1 MKNPFPNSDSN
12 KRYYTFDYYLRQ
24 TFGGK
29 CAKITLDGGF
39 TCPNRDGTKAYGGC
53 TFCSGRGSG
62 DFCADALLP
71 IAAQFETQRQI
82 MQKKWENAR
91 FLAYFQAHT
100 NTYAPLPRLKELFEE
115 ALLQPGVV
123 GLNIATR
130 ADCLNPE
137 IVEYLHDLSRRTAL
151 TVELGL
157 QTVHDATAVRINR
170 GHTTEEFLQGYNM
183 LTGLDVCVHIING
196 LPGETHD
203 MMLET
208 AKLVADLHPKF
219 LKIHLLHVLLDTQLA
234 EEYRAGEFEVLT
246 REEYV
251 QIVCDQLEILP
262 PDMVL
267 GRVTGD
273 GPADSLVA
281 PLWSKKKLVVMN
293 EIDKELVRRGSYQ
306 GFCYICTKNGA

>member
-1 MKNPFPNSDSN
+1 MKNPFPFSDSN

-24 TFGGK
+24 TFGSK

-39 TCPNRDGTKAYGGC
+39 TCPNRDGTKAFGGC

-62 DFCADALLP
+62 DFCEDASLP
-71 IAAQFETQRQI
+71 IADQFAAQREMMR
-82 MQKKWENAR
+82 KKWENAK

-100 NTYAPLPRLKELFEE
+100 NTYAPLPRLKALFEE
-115 ALLQPGVV
+115 ALRQPDVV

-130 ADCLNPE
+130 ADCLTDE
-137 IVEYLHDLSRRTAL
+137 VVAYLHELSARTAL

-157 QTVHDATAVRINR
+157 QTVHDETARRINR
-170 GHTTEEFLQGYNM
+170 AHTWQEFRQGYEM
-183 LTGLDVCVHIING
+183 LKGLDVCVHIING
-196 LPGETHD
+196 LPGESHE

-208 AKLVADLHPKF
+208 AKEVAKLHPKF
-219 LKIHLLHVLLDTQLA
+219 LKIHLLHVIEGTVLA
-234 EEYRAGEFEVLT
+234 EQFKRGEFSELSLAQ
-246 REEYV
+246 YV

-262 PDMVL
+262 GDMVL

-273 GPADSLVA
+273 GAADSLIA

-293 EIDKELVRRGSYQ
+293 EIDKELVKRGSYQ
-306 GFCYICTKNGA
+306 GFCADCTKK

>member
-12 KRYYTFDYYLRQ
+12 KRYYTFDYYLRK

-39 TCPNRDGTKAYGGC
+39 TCPNRDGARGTGGC

-62 DFCADALLP
+62 DFCANGTLSIAEQFANQRRIMRRKWQDAH
-71 IAAQFETQRQI
+71 
-82 MQKKWENAR
+82 

-100 NTYAPLPRLKELFEE
+100 NTYAPLPRLQTLFED
-115 ALLQPGVV
+115 ALGQEDVV

-130 ADCLNPE
+130 ADCLTPE
-137 IVEYLHDLSRRTAL
+137 IVAYLHTLSQRTAL

-157 QTVHDATAVRINR
+157 QTVHDQTARRINR
-170 GHTTEEFLQGYNM
+170 CHTWQEFVSGYEM
-183 LTGLDVCVHIING
+183 LDGLDVCIHIING
-196 LPGETHD
+196 LPGESHE

-208 AKLVADLHPKF
+208 AKEVAKLHPKF
-219 LKIHLLHVLLDTQLA
+219 LKIHLLHVLEGTVLA
-234 EEYRAGEFEVLT
+234 EQYQKGEFSVLSLAD
-246 REEYV
+246 YV
-251 QIVCDQLEILP
+251 RIVCDQLEILP
-262 PDMVL
+262 QDMVL

-273 GPADSLVA
+273 GPADSLIA

-306 GFCYICTKNGA
+306 GIWYNCTKKWL